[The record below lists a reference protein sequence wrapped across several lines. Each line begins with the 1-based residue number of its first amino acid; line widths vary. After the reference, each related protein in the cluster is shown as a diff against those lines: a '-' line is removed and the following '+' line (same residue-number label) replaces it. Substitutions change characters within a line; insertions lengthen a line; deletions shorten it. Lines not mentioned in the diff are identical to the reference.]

1 MYKMKLRER
10 ERRRRVAREHQ
21 VLKQYITFKNLFKAP
36 HPTIHI

>member
-21 VLKQYITFKNLFKAP
+21 VLKQYITFKNLFNTP
-36 HPTIHI
+36 NNTYIE